1 MVGVVALPVT
11 LRAMQARTGVR
22 RVLVGY
28 ALYCLV
34 EMAMWIGIILYAF
47 AEGGAVMA
55 GVVAVAQ
62 LVPSAVIAPLL
73 AGIAE
78 RLPRGRAL
86 SLAYLGVTA
95 TCAWTLAAL
104 AAEADIWVVTLAAG
118 TSVTAIAVARPLH
131 YAVLPSMAVGP
142 DDLVS
147 SISLSSMAE
156 GLALFAGPILAGVGT
171 QALGTWSVVASCT
184 VAAALATVLVLGLGL
199 ASSAPPHHGGDD
211 ESPLRE
217 AFAGFAALR
226 GDRGAIALMVVLTTF
241 FVFIGAMDVLGVA
254 YSEDVLGLGHS
265 GSGLLI
271 GAAGIGA
278 FVGAAIAASFVRRRE
293 LTPVILVSGVLLG
306 AGLGAVAVFTALPPA
321 MAVLAIGGL
330 AGQLLMVAGRTLL
343 QRSTDDSV
351 IARVFAVQESTSL
364 LGLALGSA
372 LAPVLVA
379 LISARGAF
387 IPLGIGIVACA
398 FVCAAFIRSLD
409 ARAVYRP
416 VEMELLRSVPFLGV
430 LPPYELERL
439 AKTVTWREVPEGTVV
454 VTEGEPGR
462 DFFIVD
468 EGSLAVQVGGVTSPE
483 PLTAPGWFGEIALL
497 QDVPRT
503 ATITALT
510 PVRLL
515 RIQAEDFLAAVT
527 GSPDGRALA
536 SEISAGHLARDA
548 ARRAT

>member
-1 MVGVVALPVT
+1 VALPVT
-11 LRAMQARTGVR
+11 LRAVQARTGVR
-22 RVLVGY
+22 RVLAAY
-28 ALYCLV
+28 ALFCLV
-34 EMAMWIGIILYAF
+34 EMAMWIAIILYAF
-47 AEGGAVMA
+47 AEGGAVLA

-62 LVPSAVIAPLL
+62 LVPSAVLAPML
-73 AGIAE
+73 AGLAE

-86 SLAYLGVTA
+86 TLAYLGVTA
-95 TCAWTLAAL
+95 TVAWTLAAL
-104 AAEADIWVVTLAAG
+104 AAESSIWVVTVAAG

-131 YAVLPSMAVGP
+131 YAVLPSLAVGP

-156 GLALFAGPILAGVGT
+156 GLALFAGPILAGIGT
-171 QALGTWSVVASCT
+171 QAYGTWSVVAACT
-184 VAAALATVLVLGLGL
+184 VAAAVSTVLVLRLGL
-199 ASSAPPHHGGDD
+199 ASAAPVHHGGEA

-217 AFAGFAALR
+217 AFGGFASLR

-306 AGLGAVAVFTALPPA
+306 AGLAAVALFSLLPPA

-387 IPLGIGIVACA
+387 LPLGLGIVVTT

-416 VEMELLRSVPFLGV
+416 AEMELLRSVPFLGV

-439 AKTVTWREVPEGTVV
+439 AKNVTWREVPEGTVV

-468 EGSLAVQVGGVTSPE
+468 DGTLTVSVGGAATTAE
-483 PLTAPGWFGEIALL
+483 LAAPGWFGEIALL

-503 ATITALT
+503 ATVTSLT

-527 GSPDGRALA
+527 GSADGQAIALEVA
-536 SEISAGHLARDA
+536 EGHLARDA
-548 ARRAT
+548 SRGVRT

>member
-1 MVGVVALPVT
+1 VALPVT
-11 LRAMQARTGVR
+11 LRAVQARTGVR
-22 RVLVGY
+22 RVLAAY

-47 AEGGAVMA
+47 AQGGAVLA
-55 GVVAVAQ
+55 GIVAVAQ
-62 LVPSAVIAPLL
+62 LVPSAIIAPLL

-86 SLAYLGVTA
+86 VLAYLGVTA
-95 TCAWTLAAL
+95 TCAWTLASL
-104 AAEADIWVVTLAAG
+104 AAEADVWLVTLAAG

-131 YAVLPSMAVGP
+131 YAVLPALAEGP

-156 GLALFAGPILAGVGT
+156 GLALFAGPILAGIGT
-171 QALGTWSVVASCT
+171 QALGTWSVVAAST
-184 VAAALATVLVLGLGL
+184 VAVAISTVLVLRLER
-199 ASSAPPHHGGDD
+199 ASAAPVHHGEED
-211 ESPLRE
+211 SPLRE
-217 AFAGFAALR
+217 AFAGFSALR

-278 FVGAAIAASFVRRRE
+278 FIGAAIAASFVRRRE
-293 LTPVILVSGVLLG
+293 LTPVIMVSGVILG
-306 AGLGAVAVFTALPPA
+306 AGLAAVALFSALPPA

-330 AGQLLMVAGRTLL
+330 AGRLLMVAGRTLL

-372 LAPVLVA
+372 LAPLLVA

-387 IPLGIGIVACA
+387 IPLGLGIIVCA
-398 FVCAAFIRSLD
+398 VVCAAFIRSLD
-409 ARAVYRP
+409 ARAVYSP

-468 EGSLAVQVGGVTSPE
+468 EGSLAVEVGGTAAHE
-483 PLTAPGWFGEIALL
+483 PLTAPGWFGEVALL

-503 ATITALT
+503 ATVTALT

-515 RIQAEDFLAAVT
+515 RIQAADFLAAVT
-527 GSPDGRALA
+527 GSPDGRQLA
-536 SEISAGHLARDA
+536 SEISAAHLARDA
-548 ARRAT
+548 ARRSTR